1 MLTYF
6 IIIAIAFL
14 VMNVLVL
21 NILEDNYLSEQDA
34 YLKKE
39 SNVISVVVSKYLAQA
54 DPMLNSVTQEFG
66 EELEARVLILNPKG
80 TVISDSFNDLRMLSQ
95 TLKYEEI
102 DMALRGESTTQ
113 TYFLNE
119 HGWVMYCTAPIT
131 YEGEIIGVVLVS
143 SSLNNIFHTIIKI
156 RDRITTYSLIISI
169 FIAVFSFVLSGYLTN
184 PIKELTHVIKKM
196 SMGHL
201 SQRVKARGNSEL
213 SQLGRAFNVMSERL
227 EGLDKARY
235 EFVANAS
242 HELKTPLSSMKILIE
257 SLLHQDIN
265 DVGIFKEF
273 LRDINSEIDRLTAII
288 NDLLTLVQIDKQD
301 GLARR
306 ENVYLNELIGG
317 TIRSLKPLADSKNI
331 MLQFIQKQDVNI
343 MGDGL
348 KLQLAFSNIIDNGI
362 KYTEK
367 GKVTVTL
374 FSSDG
379 QAVVEV
385 EDTGVGIPKED
396 LKHIFDRF
404 FRIDKAR
411 SRDTGG
417 TGLGLSIA
425 HNIILTHGGNIS
437 VESEEGV
444 GTKFTITLPIGI

>member
-1 MLTYF
+1 VLTYF

-21 NILEDNYLSEQDA
+21 NILEDNYISEQDA

-54 DPMLNSVTQEFG
+54 DPLLNSVTQQYG

-95 TLKYEEI
+95 TLEYEEI
-102 DMALRGESTTQ
+102 DMALKGESTTQ
-113 TYFLNE
+113 TYFLRE

-131 YEGEIIGVVLVS
+131 YEGEIIGAVLVS
-143 SSLNNIFHTIIKI
+143 SSLNNIYNTIIQI
-156 RDRITTYSLIISI
+156 RNRITTYSLIISI
-169 FIAVFSFVLSGYLTN
+169 FIAVFSFVLSGYLTK
-184 PIKELTHVIKKM
+184 PIKELIYVIKKM

-201 SQRVKARGNSEL
+201 NQRVRAVGNSEFA
-213 SQLGRAFNVMSERL
+213 QLGRAFNVMSERL

-242 HELKTPLSSMKILIE
+242 HELKTPLSSMKILTE

-265 DVGIFKEF
+265 DIVIFKEF
-273 LRDINSEIDRLTAII
+273 MRDINSEIDRLTAII

-301 GLARR
+301 GLLKR
-306 ENVYLNELIGG
+306 ENIYLNELIGN
-317 TIRSLKPLADSKNI
+317 TIRTLKPLADNKKI
-331 MLQFIQKQDVNI
+331 MLQFIQKQDVYVL
-343 MGDGL
+343 GDAL
-348 KLQLAFSNIIDNGI
+348 KLQLAFSNLIDNGI

-374 FSSDG
+374 YYSG
-379 QAVVEV
+379 EQAVVEV
-385 EDTGVGIPKED
+385 ADTGVGIPQED
-396 LKHIFDRF
+396 IKHVFDRF

-411 SRDTGG
+411 SRATGG
-417 TGLGLSIA
+417 TGLGLSIV
-425 HNIILTHGGNIS
+425 HNIILIHGGNIS
-437 VESEEGV
+437 VESSEGI
-444 GTKFTITLPIGI
+444 GSKFIVTLPIEA

>member
-21 NILEDNYLSEQDA
+21 NILEDNYISEQDA

-54 DPMLNSVTQEFG
+54 DPLLNSVTQQYG

-95 TLKYEEI
+95 TLEYEEI
-102 DMALRGESTTQ
+102 DMALKGESTTQ
-113 TYFLNE
+113 TYFLRE

-131 YEGEIIGVVLVS
+131 YEGEIIGAVLVS
-143 SSLNNIFHTIIKI
+143 SSLNNIYNTIIQI
-156 RDRITTYSLIISI
+156 RNRITTYSLIISI
-169 FIAVFSFVLSGYLTN
+169 FIAVFSFVLSGYLTK
-184 PIKELTHVIKKM
+184 PIKELIYVIKKM

-201 SQRVKARGNSEL
+201 NQRVRAVGNSEFA
-213 SQLGRAFNVMSERL
+213 QLGRAFNVMSERL

-242 HELKTPLSSMKILIE
+242 HELKTPLSSMKILTE

-265 DVGIFKEF
+265 DIVIFKEF
-273 LRDINSEIDRLTAII
+273 MRDINSEIDRLTAII

-301 GLARR
+301 GLLKR
-306 ENVYLNELIGG
+306 ENIYLNELIGN
-317 TIRSLKPLADSKNI
+317 TIRTLKPLADNKKI
-331 MLQFIQKQDVNI
+331 MLQFIQKQDVYVL
-343 MGDGL
+343 GDAL
-348 KLQLAFSNIIDNGI
+348 KLQLAFSNLIDNGI

-374 FSSDG
+374 YYSG
-379 QAVVEV
+379 EQAVVEV
-385 EDTGVGIPKED
+385 ADTGVGIPQED
-396 LKHIFDRF
+396 IKHVFDRF

-411 SRDTGG
+411 SRATGG
-417 TGLGLSIA
+417 TGLGLSIV
-425 HNIILTHGGNIS
+425 HNIILIHGGNIS
-437 VESEEGV
+437 VESSEGI
-444 GTKFTITLPIGI
+444 GSKFIVTLPIEA